1 MSAAASALIN
11 LSNFFALGV
20 DPSQALPATYN
31 YALVLLSYLV
41 AALGGYAFLQFA
53 TRIAE
58 LRDLGLRYGWLVIG
72 AIAMGG
78 GIWAMHFIGML
89 AHVLPIAV
97 SYDPWITAVSIVP
110 AIMAAGVALHVVAR
124 PVVST
129 GRLLVGGTLMGAGIG
144 AMHYTGMSAL
154 ELNALVRYDP
164 ALFGASL
171 VVAVGL
177 AILALQAWHWLSK
190 TQPTRFSRVQEV
202 VGALILG
209 LAVTAMHYTAMAS
222 TYCFAS
228 AAQGQSSPAI
238 NHSVFAAVVA
248 LIASLVLL
256 MAIVAVIFDRR
267 VALETSMR
275 HEVMDSHRRTSEQL
289 FQSQKME
296 AVGQLTGG
304 VAHDFNNILTIVL
317 ANADAL
323 LEDERMPPEVTRRA
337 QRIWDAGQKA
347 AELTRQL
354 LAFSRKQV
362 LKPEKSDLNDL
373 VSTTGRLLLRTL
385 GEHIVVQ
392 TVAASNL
399 WTTNVDRTQVETSLI
414 NLCINARDAMPMGGR
429 LIIET
434 KNVTLDRN
442 YVARQPDEDLVP
454 GDYVMLSVTDTGSG
468 ISSEN
473 LGRVFEP
480 FFTTKEVGKGTGL
493 GLSMVYGFIRQSNG
507 HVAVSSKVGHGTT
520 VAMYFPRSE
529 PMAAAAAPSRRKAL
543 PGGSERILVVED
555 EEAVRA
561 VIGEQL
567 QSLGYQ
573 VAQAGNAEQ
582 ALEQLRAGRFDLL
595 LTDVVMPGRLNGK
608 GLSDEVARLW
618 PDTRI
623 VFMSGYPENE
633 LTHDGPFDGPLDGG
647 VMLMAK
653 PHLKADLA
661 RIVRSALADG
671 DGPGVGRRAA
681 VSEAQR

>member
-1 MSAAASALIN
+1 MIN
-11 LSNFFALGV
+11 LSDFFALGV
-20 DPSQALPATYN
+20 DPSLALPAKYN

-58 LRDLGLRYGWLVIG
+58 LRDLGLRYGWLAIG

-89 AHVLPIAV
+89 AHVLPIPV

-110 AIMAAGVALHVVAR
+110 AILAAGVALHVVAR

-129 GRLLVGGTLMGAGIG
+129 NRLLIGGTLMGVGIG
-144 AMHYTGMSAL
+144 AMHYTGMFAL

-164 ALFGASL
+164 TLFGASL

-190 TQPTRFSRVQEV
+190 TPVTRFSRVQEV

-228 AAQGQSSPAI
+228 AGQGRSSPALD
-238 NHSVFAAVVA
+238 HSVFAAVIA

-267 VALETSMR
+267 VALEASMR

-323 LEDERMPPEVTRRA
+323 LDNDRMPPEVTKRA

-354 LAFSRKQV
+354 LAFSRQQV
-362 LKPEKSDLNDL
+362 LKPEKSDLNDI

-385 GEHIVVQ
+385 GEHIIVQ
-392 TVAASNL
+392 TVAAPNL

-414 NLCINARDAMPMGGR
+414 NLCLNARDAMPMGGR
-429 LIIET
+429 LVIET
-434 KNVTLDRN
+434 KNVPLDRA
-442 YVARQPDEDLVP
+442 YVARQEDEDLVP
-454 GDYVMLSVTDTGSG
+454 GDYAMLSVTDTGSG
-468 ISSEN
+468 ISPEN
-473 LGRVFEP
+473 LRRVFEP

-507 HVAVSSKVGHGTT
+507 HIAVSSEISRGTS
-520 VAMYFPRSE
+520 VKMYFPRSE
-529 PMAAAAAPSRRKAL
+529 PAAAAAAPSRARLL
-543 PGGSERILVVED
+543 PRGNERILVVED

-567 QSLGYQ
+567 QSLGYD
-573 VAQAGNAEQ
+573 VEQAGNAEQ
-582 ALEQLRAGRFDLL
+582 ALERLRAGRFDLL

-633 LTHDGPFDGPLDGG
+633 LTCDGPPDGG
-647 VMLMAK
+647 VMLLAK

-661 RIVRSALADG
+661 RIVRGALGNG
-671 DGPGVGRRAA
+671 DGPGFGRRAA
-681 VSEAQR
+681 ASEA

>member
-1 MSAAASALIN
+1 MIN
-11 LSNFFALGV
+11 LSNFFALDV

-58 LRDLGLRYGWLVIG
+58 LRDLGLRYGWLIVG

-97 SYDPWITAVSIVP
+97 SYDPWITAVSVVP
-110 AIMAAGVALHVVAR
+110 AILAAGVALHVVAR

-228 AAQGQSSPAI
+228 AARGQSSPAI
-238 NHSVFAAVVA
+238 NHSVFAAVIA

-354 LAFSRKQV
+354 LAFSRKQI
-362 LKPEKSDLNDL
+362 LKPEKADLNDL

-385 GEHIVVQ
+385 GEHVVVQ

-414 NLCINARDAMPMGGR
+414 NLCINARDAMPTGGR

-434 KNVTLDRN
+434 KNVTLDRS
-442 YVARQPDEDLVP
+442 YVARQPDEGLVP

-468 ISSEN
+468 ISPEN

-507 HVAVSSKVGHGTT
+507 HIAVSSEVGHGTT
-520 VAMYFPRSE
+520 VRMYFPRSE
-529 PMAAAAAPSRRKAL
+529 PEPAAAAPSRRKAL
-543 PGGSERILVVED
+543 PGGSECILVVED
-555 EEAVRA
+555 EESVRT

-573 VAQAGNAEQ
+573 VVQAGNADQ
-582 ALEQLRAGRFDLL
+582 ALEQLSTGHFDLL
-595 LTDVVMPGRLNGK
+595 LTDVVMPGRLSGK

-633 LTHDGPFDGPLDGG
+633 LPHAGPLDGPLKGG

-661 RIVRSALADG
+661 RIVRNALAGG
-671 DGPGVGRRAA
+671 DGPGFGRQVAA
-681 VSEAQR
+681 SEA

>member
-1 MSAAASALIN
+1 LIS

-20 DPSQALPATYN
+20 DPSQALPAKYSYT
-31 YALVLLSYLV
+31 LVLLSYLV

-58 LRDLGLRYGWLVIG
+58 LRDLGLRFGWLAIG

-89 AHVLPIAV
+89 AHVLPIPV

-110 AIMAAGVALHVVAR
+110 AILAAAIALHVVAR

-129 GRLLVGGTLMGAGIG
+129 SRLLVGGTLMGAGIG

-164 ALFGASL
+164 TLFAASL

-177 AILALQAWHWLSK
+177 AILALQAWHWLNKAPPS
-190 TQPTRFSRVQEV
+190 RFSRAQEV

-222 TYCFAS
+222 TYCFATADRGRS
-228 AAQGQSSPAI
+228 APGLD
-238 NHSVFAAVVA
+238 HSVFAAVIA
-248 LIASLVLL
+248 LIASLVLV

-275 HEVMDSHRRTSEQL
+275 EEVMDSHRRTSEQL

-323 LEDERMPPEVTRRA
+323 LEDDRVPPEVTRRA

-347 AELTRQL
+347 AALTRQL

-362 LKPEKSDLNDL
+362 LKPEKSNLNDL
-373 VSTTGRLLLRTL
+373 VSTTGQLLRRTL
-385 GEHIVVQ
+385 GEHVIVQ
-392 TVAASNL
+392 TVAATNL
-399 WTTNVDRTQVETSLI
+399 WAIDVDRTQVEASLI
-414 NLCINARDAMPMGGR
+414 NLCINARDAMPGGGR
-429 LIIET
+429 LVIET
-434 KNVTLDRN
+434 RNVTLDRN
-442 YVARQPDEDLVP
+442 YVDRQEDEDLVP
-454 GDYVMLSVTDTGSG
+454 GDYAMLSVTDTGSG
-468 ISSEN
+468 MPPEI
-473 LGRVFEP
+473 LRRVFEP

-493 GLSMVYGFIRQSNG
+493 GLSMVYGFIRQSKG
-507 HVAVSSKVGHGTT
+507 HIAVSSDVGRGTT
-520 VAMYFPRSE
+520 VRLYFPRTE
-529 PMAAAAAPSRRKAL
+529 QAAPAAAPSRRRPL

-555 EEAVRA
+555 EESVRA
-561 VIGEQL
+561 VICEQL

-573 VAQAGNAEQ
+573 VRQAGNAEE
-582 ALEQLRAGRFDLL
+582 ALAALRAGRFDLV

-608 GLSDEVARLW
+608 GLSEEVLRLW

-623 VFMSGYPENE
+623 VFMSGYPENV
-633 LTHDGPFDGPLDGG
+633 LTHDGPPDGS
-647 VMLMAK
+647 VMLLAK

-661 RIVRSALADG
+661 RIVRSALVHGA
-671 DGPGVGRRAA
+671 GPGVGGRDAGLVA
-681 VSEAQR
+681 SMKE

>member
-1 MSAAASALIN
+1 MIN
-11 LSNFFALGV
+11 LSNYFALDV
-20 DPSQALPATYN
+20 DPSQALPGTYN
-31 YALVLLSYLV
+31 YTLVLLSYLV

-58 LRDLGLRYGWLVIG
+58 LRDLGLRYGWLAIG

-78 GIWAMHFIGML
+78 GIWAMHFVGML
-89 AHVLPIAV
+89 AHVLPIPV

-110 AIMAAGVALHVVAR
+110 AILAAGIALHVVAR

-164 ALFGASL
+164 ALFAAS
-171 VVAVGL
+171 VFVAVGL
-177 AILALQAWHWLSK
+177 AILALEVWHWLNK
-190 TQPTRFSRVQEV
+190 APLTRFGWVQEAA
-202 VGALILG
+202 GALILG

-222 TYCFAS
+222 TYCFATADRGRS
-228 AAQGQSSPAI
+228 AVGLD
-238 NHSVFAAVVA
+238 HSVFAAAVA

-275 HEVMDSHRRTSEQL
+275 EEVMDSHQRTREQL

-323 LEDERMPPEVTRRA
+323 LEDSRTPPEVAKRA

-373 VSTTGRLLLRTL
+373 VATTGRLLRRTL
-385 GEHIVVQ
+385 GEHVVVQ
-392 TVAASNL
+392 TVAAPDL
-399 WTTNVDRTQVETSLI
+399 WAVDVDRTQVETSLI
-414 NLCINARDAMPMGGR
+414 NLCINARDAMPGGGR
-429 LIIET
+429 LVIET
-434 KNVTLDRN
+434 RNVTLDRN
-442 YVARQPDEDLVP
+442 YVARQEDEDLAP
-454 GDYVMLSVTDTGSG
+454 GDYAMLSVTDTGSG
-468 ISSEN
+468 MPPEV

-507 HVAVSSKVGHGTT
+507 HIAISSEPGRGTT
-520 VAMYFPRSE
+520 VRMYFPRSKQAVV
-529 PMAAAAAPSRRKAL
+529 AAGVVRRDPL

-555 EEAVRA
+555 EESVRA

-567 QSLGYQ
+567 QSLGYE
-573 VAQAGNAEQ
+573 VKLAGSAEE
-582 ALEQLRAGRFDLL
+582 ALAELRASRFDLL

-608 GLSDEVARLW
+608 GLSEEVARRW

-623 VFMSGYPENE
+623 VFMSGYPENV
-633 LTHDGPFDGPLDGG
+633 LTHDGPLDGG

-661 RIVRSALADG
+661 RIIRSALTHDEGSGFAQ
-671 DGPGVGRRAA
+671 PAPVA
-681 VSEAQR
+681 EA